1 MAKHGNMAFGCLQS
15 PHTGVLRMKRLYAI
29 LFVLPLLLFPLA
41 GQAEVS
47 VYTQGTPDVVPEDV
61 YPVLSDSS
69 GYVEKWEFYI
79 YTRPYEIR
87 LKFEIS
93 NFAFSKNE
101 GKVSGHVKKWG
112 DTNELL
118 AEYKISK
125 SYKSSEWTAAKNAL
139 NLKFGDYTL
148 TLDEAK
154 QQFRLAGS
162 YEKGTFDVVIPAN
175 YWKPGTGNV
184 IFGDSAKNV
193 FKYALLSYHRP
204 VTSSVVVEDGVS
216 YQNEGPVYANHYA
229 TTMAVYDMFDELGD
243 FRHRTDDLLV
253 EFRYYVP
260 SQKHQAEP
268 FGFMFVAWQG
278 TPILSSTHIERTP
291 LDTWLDEDNYGYEID
306 ARQKIV
312 ATDDGTSGNR
322 AEFVMNSADPI
333 PSDPY
338 AKLPAFQRNVAS
350 RFAKPI
356 EYKIKAQWDLLLHVD
371 GFDAK
376 IPKTGE
382 YSLTRMR

>member
-1 MAKHGNMAFGCLQS
+1 
-15 PHTGVLRMKRLYAI
+15 MKRLYAL
-29 LFVLPLLLFPLA
+29 LFALPLLLFPLT
-41 GQAEVS
+41 GLAEVS
-47 VYTQGTPDVVPEDV
+47 VYTQGSPEVQTEDIF
-61 YPVLSDSS
+61 PILSDSS

-87 LKFEIS
+87 IKFEIS

-101 GKVSGHVKKWG
+101 GKVSGYVKKFG
-112 DTNELL
+112 DDGN
-118 AEYKISK
+118 AVQEYKISK
-125 SYKSSEWTAAKNAL
+125 SYKSSQWTASKDSL

-148 TLDEAK
+148 TLDQATNE
-154 QQFRLAGS
+154 FHLTGL
-162 YEKGTFDVVIPAN
+162 YEKGTFDVVIPSN

-184 IFGDSAKNV
+184 IFGDSSKNI
-193 FKYALLSYHRP
+193 FKYAIMTYHQP

-216 YQNEGPVYANHYA
+216 FRNEGQAYANHYA
-229 TTMAVYDMFDELGD
+229 TTMAVYDMFDEVAD
-243 FRHRTDDLLV
+243 YRKRSDDLLV

-260 SQKHQAEP
+260 NQKHQAQP

-278 TPILSSTHIERTP
+278 VPILSSTHIDRTT
-291 LDTWLDEDNYGYEID
+291 LDTWLDEENYSYEID

-312 ATDDGTSGNR
+312 APDDSTSGNR
-322 AEFVMNSADPI
+322 AEFVMNTADPV

-338 AKLPAFQRNVAS
+338 ANLPTFQRNVAS

-356 EYKIKAQWDLLLHVD
+356 EYSIKIQWDLLLHVD
-371 GFDAK
+371 GMDAK
-376 IPKTGE
+376 IPESGS

>member
-1 MAKHGNMAFGCLQS
+1 MPPGCLQ
-15 PHTGVLRMKRLYAI
+15 PIQTEVCRMKRLYAL
-29 LFVLPLLLFPLA
+29 LFALPLLLFPLT
-41 GQAEVS
+41 GLAEVS
-47 VYTQGTPDVVPEDV
+47 VYTQGSPEVQTEDIF
-61 YPVLSDSS
+61 PILSDSS

-87 LKFEIS
+87 IKFEIS

-101 GKVSGHVKKWG
+101 GKVSGYVKKFG
-112 DTNELL
+112 DDGN
-118 AEYKISK
+118 AVQEYKISK
-125 SYKSSEWTAAKNAL
+125 SYKSSQWTASKDSL

-148 TLDEAK
+148 TLDQATNE
-154 QQFRLAGS
+154 FHLTGL
-162 YEKGTFDVVIPAN
+162 YEKGTFDVVIPSN

-184 IFGDSAKNV
+184 IFGDSSKNI
-193 FKYALLSYHRP
+193 FKYAIMTYHQP

-216 YQNEGPVYANHYA
+216 FRNEGQAYANHYA
-229 TTMAVYDMFDELGD
+229 TTMAVYDMFDEVAD
-243 FRHRTDDLLV
+243 YRKRSDDLLV

-260 SQKHQAEP
+260 NQKHQAQP

-278 TPILSSTHIERTP
+278 VPILSSTHIDRTT
-291 LDTWLDEDNYGYEID
+291 LDTWLDEENYSYEID

-312 ATDDGTSGNR
+312 APDDSTSGNR
-322 AEFVMNSADPI
+322 AEFVMNTADPV

-338 AKLPAFQRNVAS
+338 ANLPTFQRNVAS

-356 EYKIKAQWDLLLHVD
+356 EYSIKIQWDLLLHVD
-371 GFDAK
+371 GMDAK
-376 IPKTGE
+376 IPESGS